1 MIRCDSDN
9 TFLIQV
15 QLFQNSL
22 RSAMQ
27 VKTTKRLW
35 TYSAFYLLL
44 LSALSYWFYQQNQ
57 PVNITSPSE
66 LADNKLQCVSYA
78 PYYGKGQ
85 SPFIEGMW
93 IAPAQID
100 KDLALLANIS
110 QCVRTYSVGQGMDYV
125 PEAASKLGLKVYLGA
140 WIGWTEA
147 DNIAEVKLAAVK
159 ANDYP
164 GTVKALIVGNE
175 VFLRGEQKAAAM
187 KRYFKLAKSLS
198 DTPITYADVWEFW
211 IKHKDIAQYIDFHT
225 VHILPY
231 WENNPVAIADA
242 TQHAANVMRIMQNHF
257 TKPIL
262 IGETGWPSVGRQRDE
277 AVPSLVNQA
286 RYVREFL
293 QKAHEEQWQYNIIEA
308 IDQPWKR
315 QLEGTVG
322 GYWGVVSADLEPKFS
337 LTGLV
342 SERQD
347 GHQPIFF
354 ALAGALLFLII
365 AISLHERRIAALF
378 GLTVLGSIA
387 TLTVYLEYAYL
398 IAACR
403 DWIEWLALGGLALL
417 GSLLVLM
424 QPWLLIRP
432 TKSIVLA
439 MQNLKL
445 VFLYAALIAGYLI
458 FTDGRYRDFPIVIFA
473 LPAIVM
479 TIGFFGRQYAT
490 HWRWL
495 VYGVPAALSLMFAA
509 LCFAEEPKN
518 NAALIWLGL
527 SILLAMTNWPIQTI
541 GRTRK

>member
-1 MIRCDSDN
+1 M
-9 TFLIQV
+9 QV
-15 QLFQNSL
+15 KT
-22 RSAMQ
+22 MQ
-27 VKTTKRLW
+27 VKTTKLLW
-35 TYSAFYLLL
+35 AYSAFYLLL
-44 LSALSYWFYQQNQ
+44 LAILGCWFYQQNQ
-57 PVNITSPSE
+57 PVEIVSPS
-66 LADNKLQCVSYA
+66 LDDNKLQCVSYA

-85 SPFIEGMW
+85 SPFVEGIW

-147 DNIAEVKLAAVK
+147 DNIAEVKLAAAK
-159 ANDYP
+159 ANAHPD
-164 GTVKALIVGNE
+164 TVKALIVGNE
-175 VFLRGEQKAAAM
+175 VFLRGEQKEAAM
-187 KRYFKLAKSLS
+187 KGYFKLAKSLS

-242 TQHAANVMRIMQNHF
+242 SQHAANVMRIMQKHF
-257 TKPIL
+257 SKPIL
-262 IGETGWPSVGRQRDE
+262 IGETGWPSVGRQRSE

-342 SERQD
+342 SERED
-347 GHQPIFF
+347 SHQPIVIG
-354 ALAGALLFLII
+354 LAGALFFLII
-365 AISLHERRIAALF
+365 ALRLDERRVHALV

-387 TLTVYLEYAYL
+387 ALTVYLEYAYL

-417 GSLLVLM
+417 GGLLVLI

-432 TKSIVLA
+432 TKCVVSA
-439 MQNLKL
+439 MQNMKL
-445 VFLYAALIAGYLI
+445 LFLYAALITGYLI

-479 TIGFFGRQYAT
+479 VIGFLGRQYAT
-490 HWRWL
+490 GWRWL
-495 VYGVPAALSLMFAA
+495 IYGLPAALTVMFAA
-509 LCFAEEPKN
+509 LCFAGEPEN

-527 SILLAMTNWPIQTI
+527 SILLGMANWPIQTI
-541 GRTRK
+541 ERTNKQAQH